1 MITYAEART
10 SSRKYLEIAGSE
22 IAVRL
27 PEASRQNVAERYGVK
42 RCSSSRANRPDPIGY
57 AAGSNPSPPRAIVEY
72 VVYYARHTAYSSEI
86 HMAKVGEFE
95 LLVLMAVLRQSDAP
109 YANRVRED
117 LEETADRRVTRGA
130 LYRTLDRLT
139 SKGLIEW
146 EMEPSETPERGG
158 HPMRRLIVTDEGL
171 ETVRSSREV
180 LMRFFEGLG
189 PLATR

>member
-1 MITYAEART
+1 
-10 SSRKYLEIAGSE
+10 
-22 IAVRL
+22 
-27 PEASRQNVAERYGVK
+27 
-42 RCSSSRANRPDPIGY
+42 
-57 AAGSNPSPPRAIVEY
+57 
-72 VVYYARHTAYSSEI
+72 
-86 HMAKVGEFE
+86 MAKVGEFE

-117 LEETADRRVTRGA
+117 LEDTADRRVTRGA